1 MADLIRTIE
10 RWLVGTALNDFVLST
25 FWVWPTLETL
35 HFLGLGLLIGT
46 VGLFDLRLLGL
57 AKSIPPATLHRLIP
71 WGVLGY
77 SVNVITGTMFLTAT
91 PDQYFYNAAF
101 QFKMAFMFLT
111 GVNVLVFYLTVYR
124 EVDAMGSGDPAP
136 KLARIIG
143 GASLV
148 LWIGVMTCGRL
159 LTFFR
164 P

>member
-1 MADLIRTIE
+1 MADLIRTLE
-10 RWLVGTALNDFVLST
+10 RWVEGTALNDFILGN
-25 FWVWPTLETL
+25 FWVWPTLESL

-57 AKSIPPATLHRLIP
+57 AKSVPPATLQRLIP

-77 SVNVITGTMFLTAT
+77 GINVITGTMFFVAT
-91 PDQYFYNAAF
+91 PDQYIYNSAF

-124 EVDAMGSGDPAP
+124 EVDAMGSGEQAP
-136 KLARIIG
+136 MLARIIG
-143 GASLV
+143 GTSLA